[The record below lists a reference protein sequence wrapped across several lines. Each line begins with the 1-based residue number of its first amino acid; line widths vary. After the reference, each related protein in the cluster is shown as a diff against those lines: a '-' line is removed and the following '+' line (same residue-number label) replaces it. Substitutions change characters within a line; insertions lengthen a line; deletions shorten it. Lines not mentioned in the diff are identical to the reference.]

1 MFGHISK
8 FVLLYYLALY
18 FLIRELLYLYLR
30 IDNSGWSVN
39 FAALFDIA
47 VMKWYQKK
55 YYVLY
60 NIRKPIINSVH

>member
-1 MFGHISK
+1 MIVINILGYSTFIQG
-8 FVLLYYLALY
+8 
-18 FLIRELLYLYLR
+18 YLR

-39 FAALFDIA
+39 SAALFDIA

-60 NIRKPIINSVH
+60 NIRKPIINSIH